1 MNPPPS
7 VSLPI
12 FLIHEEPRLC
22 ETSMAQRG
30 QRRKRG
36 SGAILSFPRL
46 RDCVPHESFRTFEP
60 PRVGAGGGP
69 GKGRAKYPF
78 AIDSDSWRSVRGGN
92 VGVIQFTDRCFD
104 LLGRWFESSEVTGQS
119 FPLKDRDVKTLGIS
133 LQRFP
138 IVSGVPQPVIAHFR
152 AQKSDADEWI
162 VKKD

>member
-1 MNPPPS
+1 M
-7 VSLPI
+7 
-12 FLIHEEPRLC
+12 
-22 ETSMAQRG
+22 
-30 QRRKRG
+30 
-36 SGAILSFPRL
+36 
-46 RDCVPHESFRTFEP
+46 
-60 PRVGAGGGP
+60 
-69 GKGRAKYPF
+69 
-78 AIDSDSWRSVRGGN
+78 RGGN
-92 VGVIQFTDRCFD
+92 AGVIQFTDRCFD